1 MSAKGAAESE
11 GIALHKGG
19 WSWTGALLLT
29 LTRPRHK
36 RYSMLHTKS
45 LFSLELLMADTFY
58 LSLGLEEKHHFS
70 LPSTW
75 VPVHFLESAAKA
87 SLPSVNE
94 MAREALQRPLGMPP
108 LREMVSGGKR
118 VAVVVDD
125 GTRPTPA
132 AEILQVLLPHLTE
145 AGCPKERTAIVM
157 ALGTHSAMTGEALKA
172 KLGADVVA
180 AYRVIQHNAW
190 QDDLVPVR
198 IAGDERVVN
207 VNPAVVEADVRI
219 GVSSILPHPMAG
231 YGGGPKLLMP
241 GVSNIDFIMRHH
253 MKNAIHPMSKIGIS
267 KGIPFHEACMS
278 MAKVIGLD
286 VTIDCTY
293 DREGR
298 ITRVI
303 AGSLEEAFTEAV
315 KACSGVLGHPFPEK
329 VDISITS
336 SYPHTHGIQFYKG
349 LAAADLVTN
358 PQGAI
363 VVVAP
368 MATPVPDD
376 FVKSFGKVKEE
387 AHGDAVSYVCGF
399 MSQGMPYLP
408 NHSAEFNLAMS
419 FAIRRPQIR
428 TIIVSPLITRDTAEI
443 LGLEYSP
450 TLEDALARLGQAY
463 PEARA
468 AIFPSGGLIVPIV
481 DWEG

>member
-1 MSAKGAAESE
+1 MDRS
-11 GIALHKGG
+11 
-19 WSWTGALLLT
+19 
-29 LTRPRHK
+29 
-36 RYSMLHTKS
+36 Y
-45 LFSLELLMADTFY
+45 Y
-58 LSLGLEEKHHFS
+58 LSLGPDKMSYFS
-70 LPSTW
+70 LPPKW
-75 VPVHFLESAAKA
+75 VAAHFLESGRTP
-87 SLPSVNE
+87 PSQSVRE
-94 MAREALQRPLGMPP
+94 MTREALARPFGIPS
-108 LREMVSGGKR
+108 LRKLVSGGRR
-118 VAVVVDD
+118 VAVIVDD

-132 AEILQVLLPHLTE
+132 SEILAVLLPQLIE
-145 AGCPKERTAIVM
+145 AGCPKEATVIVM
-157 ALGTHSAMTGEALKA
+157 ALGTHPAMTGEELAL
-172 KLGADVVA
+172 KLGAEVA
-180 AYRVIQHNAW
+180 STYRVVQHNAW
-190 QDDLVPVR
+190 QDDLVPVKTP
-198 IAGDERVVN
+198 GDGPLLKVN
-207 VNPAVVEADVRI
+207 AAVTQADVRI
-219 GVSSILPHPMAG
+219 GISSILPHPMAG

-267 KGIPFHEACMS
+267 KGNPFHEACMS